1 MYKEFIIILIVIV
14 LIISLDILSNN
25 YTKKSVEILSVSLD
39 EVKEN
44 VLNEERKIAKEK
56 MQNVESQ
63 WKQKY
68 YVLAYYIEHDELE
81 KIETEIT
88 GLSSLIDVEEYKQCI
103 EKLYTTKFLLN
114 HIEQKEKFSIQNIF

>member
-68 YVLAYYIEHDELE
+68 NVLAYYIEHDELE

-88 GLSSLIDVEEYKQCI
+88 GLSSLIDVEEYNQCI
-103 EKLYTTKFLLN
+103 EKLYTTKFLLK
-114 HIEQKEKFSIQNIF
+114 HIEEKEKFSIQNIF